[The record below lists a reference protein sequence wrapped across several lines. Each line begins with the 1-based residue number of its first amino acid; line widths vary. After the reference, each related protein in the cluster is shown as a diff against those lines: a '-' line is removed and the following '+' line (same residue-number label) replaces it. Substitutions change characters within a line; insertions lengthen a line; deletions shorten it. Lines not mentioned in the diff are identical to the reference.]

1 MGMRHLARG
10 FPEEGVFRISGGQEQ
25 DQGVQPQDD
34 EHVQPAQ
41 GIQGVQPG
49 GTGGNGRGGGHGG
62 GEEEREQV
70 RTEKGVFIRIPPNM
84 PEQRGI
90 VLDFHGGRG

>member
-1 MGMRHLARG
+1 MAHMFGPVLSALCVLPFLAIELLVG
-10 FPEEGVFRISGGQEQ
+10 F
-25 DQGVQPQDD
+25 
-34 EHVQPAQ
+34 
-41 GIQGVQPG
+41 IQACLLY
-49 GTGGNGRGGGHGG
+49 TSRGGGHGG